1 MTVLSIQSSVSF
13 GYVGNSIAI
22 PTLQKLGHDCWY
34 IHTVYFSNHPGHKE
48 FSGEFAKPKTILEK
62 IQKIREI
69 GGLSNCEAVLSG
81 YLGLPSNAR
90 IISNLLILNQACDED
105 SSWTIL

>member
-1 MTVLSIQSSVSF
+1 MAVFSIQSSVSF

-34 IHTVYFSNHPGHKE
+34 VHTVYFSNHPGHKE

-62 IQKIREI
+62 IQKISFRGADGDGME
-69 GGLSNCEAVLSG
+69 GHGAWLLVALEADVRWL
-81 YLGLPSNAR
+81 
-90 IISNLLILNQACDED
+90 
-105 SSWTIL
+105 

>member
-34 IHTVYFSNHPGHKE
+34 VHTVYFSNHPGHKE
-48 FSGEFAKPKTILEK
+48 FSGEFTKPKTINEK
-62 IQKIREI
+62 IQKIR
-69 GGLSNCEAVLSG
+69 
-81 YLGLPSNAR
+81 
-90 IISNLLILNQACDED
+90 
-105 SSWTIL
+105 